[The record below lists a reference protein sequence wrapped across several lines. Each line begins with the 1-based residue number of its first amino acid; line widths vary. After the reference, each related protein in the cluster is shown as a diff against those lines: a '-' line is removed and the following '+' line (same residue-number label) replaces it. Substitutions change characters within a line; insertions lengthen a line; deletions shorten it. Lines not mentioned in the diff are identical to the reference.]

1 VINGL
6 SVRLATIAE
15 RGPMKLFV
23 SFAFIDIGVIE
34 RWQREVS
41 QRNKTRGYSAI
52 LKSLEAQLRE
62 ALASAR

>member
-1 VINGL
+1 
-6 SVRLATIAE
+6 
-15 RGPMKLFV
+15 MKLFV